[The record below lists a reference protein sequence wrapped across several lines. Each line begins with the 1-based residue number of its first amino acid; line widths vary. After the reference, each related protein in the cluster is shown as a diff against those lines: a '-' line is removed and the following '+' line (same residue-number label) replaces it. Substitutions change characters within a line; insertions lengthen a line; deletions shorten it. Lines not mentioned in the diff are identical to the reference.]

1 MLLVPLLRF
10 ASCVVCW
17 CVRCVMF
24 VFIVGLLLFVVVLFV
39 VVLVFLIKRPP
50 MPQVFVRILLRI
62 NRASFGQ

>member
-39 VVLVFLIKRPP
+39 VVLVFFDKIS
-50 MPQVFVRILLRI
+50 
-62 NRASFGQ
+62 AAH